1 MRRPILATALVL
13 GFAVAAR
20 TELPKPVAG
29 AAMSITHTDL
39 DRMVLETLKE
49 IHNRGA
55 ASYNAGD
62 HAAAFR
68 LYEGAIIT
76 VKPFLAHRPKIQAL
90 IADGIEQVDKSIM
103 DPKVKAFRLHE
114 VIEQVRTD
122 LKAEL
127 KQELPTLAAIAG
139 KVTLG
144 GQPLGGIALAYTA
157 SGAKSSIASATTAAD
172 GTFTVLAGVP
182 AGTYTVTLLGNS
194 VPTKFAKIETSPIK
208 VEFKTGANPQAYE
221 LK

>member
-1 MRRPILATALVL
+1 MRRPLFATAFVL
-13 GFAVAAR
+13 GFAIAAQA
-20 TELPKPVAG
+20 EPPKPVAG
-29 AAMSITHTDL
+29 ATMSITHTDL

-62 HAAAFR
+62 HISAFR

-76 VKPFLAHRPKIQAL
+76 VKPFLGHRPKIQAL
-90 IADGIEQVDKSIM
+90 IADGVEQVDKAIM

-114 VIEQVRTD
+114 VIEQVRAD

-127 KQELPTLAAIAG
+127 KLTLPTLATISG
-139 KVTLG
+139 KVTLA
-144 GQPLGGIALAYTA
+144 GQPLGGVALAYTA
-157 SGAKSSIASATTAAD
+157 IGAKSSSASATTVAD
-172 GTFTVLAGVP
+172 GSFTVLAGLP
-182 AGTYTVTLLGNS
+182 AGAYTVTLLGNS
-194 VPTKFAKIETSPIK
+194 VPVKFAKIETSPIK
-208 VEFKTGANPQAYE
+208 VEFKPGANPQAYE

>member
-1 MRRPILATALVL
+1 MRRPLLATAIVL
-13 GFAVAAR
+13 GFAIAAR

-29 AAMSITHTDL
+29 ATMSITHTDL

-76 VKPFLAHRPKIQAL
+76 VKPFLAHRPKIQSL
-90 IADGIEQVDKSIM
+90 IAEGIDQVDKTIM

-114 VIEQVRTD
+114 VIEQVRAD

-127 KQELPTLAAIAG
+127 KQNLPTLATIAG

-144 GQPLGGIALAYTA
+144 GQPLGGVALAYTA
-157 SGAKSSIASATTAAD
+157 TGAKSSVASATTAAD

-182 AGTYTVTLLGNS
+182 AGAYTVTLLGNS
-194 VPTKFAKIETSPIK
+194 VPVKFAKIETSPIK